1 MKKASR
7 HQGIK
12 ASRDGKMASWHRGA
26 KARRLA
32 ASRRRA
38 RGFTLVE
45 LMIAVAVLVVI
56 IIATSKIFGTA
67 GKVTSLGQATADVL
81 QETTA
86 IERQIRRDF
95 ERLAPNGV
103 FAIRCVS
110 IRNDINVPL
119 GPLLNP
125 ALPDIAMIRADQ
137 LLFFTTGVQSIQTY
151 RQSAGS
157 GHKGQGTA
165 ARVYYGHAFQLP
177 EARAVDEEQGTPQQV
192 SAHDPFVDLNNP
204 LVPWYF
210 DSAQYNM
217 VWTTF
222 SSTSADG
229 SDYTTV
235 DAGALSANQ
244 PLAPQW
250 LLTRHAVLLADDGG
264 KEVVF
269 LNDNRSAFTIA
280 DDVVRNGR
288 VDAAATQLNDIRR
301 AITLDSFGG
310 FRPWNDPFAAV
321 PDQRSVISNDVLFYP
336 RAERVAPGMHRVDQA
351 LTNNVLAGA
360 CSSFIV
366 EWTYSNGVGEVLD
379 SFGNVIWS
387 GVQIT
392 EGREQPWFGLD
403 ADLDGDGI
411 LERGVHFYSDDAS
424 QGAWWDGAETILPIN
439 TMPNNVEEFVI
450 DTPELRVYEA
460 FFGYN
465 RDRPLNEDPTNLL
478 FGAPDPALGY
488 TPWPSAIRITMVLH
502 DPATKLEIGREVQF
516 VISLPNRVQ

>member
-1 MKKASR
+1 MKARR
-7 HQGIK
+7 HE
-12 ASRDGKMASWHRGA
+12 GA

-56 IIATSKIFGTA
+56 IVATSKIFSTA

-86 IERQIRRDF
+86 IERQIRSDF

-125 ALPDIAMIRADQ
+125 ALPDAAMIRADQ
-137 LLFFTTGVQSIQTY
+137 LLFFTNGLQSIQTF
-151 RQSAGS
+151 RQGS
-157 GHKGQGTA
+157 GSIHKGQATA

-177 EARAVDEEQGTPQQV
+177 EASEVDTNPTDYV
-192 SAHDPFVDLNNP
+192 LAHDPDVEDP
-204 LVPWYF
+204 PMTPWHLGPY
-210 DSAQYNM
+210 DM
-217 VWTTF
+217 V
-222 SSTSADG
+222 
-229 SDYTTV
+229 TTV
-235 DAGALSANQ
+235 FRQNLNGPPFDYDVDDAPGTIDATQ
-244 PLAPQW
+244 PVAPQW
-250 LLTRHAVLLADDGG
+250 LIARHAVLLADDGG
-264 KEVVF
+264 DKVVF
-269 LNDNRSAFTIA
+269 LNNNRSAYTIA
-280 DDVVRNGR
+280 DAVVRNGR

-301 AITLDSFGG
+301 EITLDSFGG
-310 FRPWNDPFAAV
+310 SRPWFNPAFGEG
-321 PDQRSVISNDVLFYP
+321 DQRSVISNAVLFYP

-351 LTNNVLAGA
+351 LTNNVLASA

-366 EWTYSNGVGEVLD
+366 EWTYSNGVGFALNPLD
-379 SFGNVIWS
+379 PPNPYE
-387 GVQIT
+387 GVRIT

-439 TMPNNVEEFVI
+439 TMPNNLEQFFVVKP
-450 DTPELRVYEA
+450 DQLEVYEA

-465 RDRPLNEDPTNLL
+465 RDTPLDPTT
-478 FGAPDPALGY
+478 GEPWDTAATGVGY

-502 DPATKLEIGREVQF
+502 DPATKLEVGREVQF
-516 VISLPNRVQ
+516 VINLPNRVR

>member
-1 MKKASR
+1 MMRKAR
-7 HQGIK
+7 RREGT
-12 ASRDGKMASWHRGA
+12 

-56 IIATSKIFGTA
+56 IVATSKIFSTA

-86 IERQIRRDF
+86 IERQIRSDF

-125 ALPDIAMIRADQ
+125 ALPENAMIRADQ
-137 LLFFTTGVQSIQTY
+137 LLFFTNGVQSIQTY
-151 RQSAGS
+151 RQGS
-157 GHKGQGTA
+157 GSNHKGQGTA

-177 EARAVDEEQGTPQQV
+177 EASAVNTGPPEYV
-192 SAHDPFVDLNNP
+192 LAHDPDVEDP
-204 LVPWYF
+204 PMTPWHWG
-210 DSAQYNM
+210 QYDM
-217 VWTTF
+217 V
-222 SSTSADG
+222 
-229 SDYTTV
+229 TTV
-235 DAGALSANQ
+235 FRQNLNGPPFDYDVDDTPGMIDATQ
-244 PLAPQW
+244 PVAPQW
-250 LLTRHAVLLADDGG
+250 LMARHAVLLVDDGG
-264 KEVVF
+264 DEVVF
-269 LNDNRSAFTIA
+269 LNDNRSAVTIA
-280 DDVVRNGR
+280 DAVVRNGR

-301 AITLDSFGG
+301 EITLDSFGG
-310 FRPWNDPFAAV
+310 FRPWNDPFAAA
-321 PDQRSVISNDVLFYP
+321 PDQRSVISNEVLFYP

-366 EWTYSNGVGEVLD
+366 EWTYSNGVGFAVNPLD
-379 SFGNVIWS
+379 PLNPFE
-387 GVQIT
+387 GVRIA

-411 LERGVHFYSDDAS
+411 LERGVSPYDSET
-424 QGAWWDGAETILPIN
+424 WWTGAETIFFENIEQYDPPG
-439 TMPNNVEEFVI
+439 TVPVE
-450 DTPELRVYEA
+450 VYEA

-465 RDRPLNEDPTNLL
+465 RDQSLDSTGNPNVN
-478 FGAPDPALGY
+478 LGY
-488 TPWPSAIRITMVLH
+488 TPWPSSIRITMVLH
-502 DPATKLEIGREVQF
+502 DPATKLEVGREVQF
-516 VISLPNRVQ
+516 VINLPNRVR